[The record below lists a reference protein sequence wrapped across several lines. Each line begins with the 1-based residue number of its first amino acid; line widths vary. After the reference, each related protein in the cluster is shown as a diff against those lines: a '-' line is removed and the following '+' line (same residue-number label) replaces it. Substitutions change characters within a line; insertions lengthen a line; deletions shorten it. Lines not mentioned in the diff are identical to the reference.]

1 MFQTSF
7 GIFSC
12 QNVYNCTET
21 FFLATLSIATLILF
35 IRAYILIR
43 KDQAQI
49 LDSTDKIIFYLASV
63 HSAFLSFTFLLYTN
77 PFFVYSIRG
86 LDLILDIIICSVVA
100 YMYFSK
106 EVHSRVDKCAWIAL
120 LWTFLLWGYSV
131 MDVGIV
137 SQQNECGLWN
147 VLLFSITASV
157 IGCVLVL
164 CGYGSVKIINE
175 VERRQSTYSVDEEHN
190 LWQVRRFQEL
200 NERKVQIITLTVVN
214 TIAPLT
220 EILWDLQKF
229 HENSTMQEC
238 DQFTFAHSAQEVPIF
253 VLIKTCCYLL
263 PSWGIYY
270 LYYYRNRE
278 HFQQTQANFNRHLND
293 FDELRSDMIE
303 LV

>member
-1 MFQTSF
+1 MFQTY

-12 QNVYNCTET
+12 QNVYNCFET
-21 FFLATLSIATLILF
+21 FFLATLSLITLVLF

-49 LDSTDKIIFYLASV
+49 LDSTDKIIFILASV
-63 HSAFLSFTFLLYTN
+63 HSGFLSFTFVLYTN
-77 PFFVYSIRG
+77 PFFVYSIRA

-100 YMYFSK
+100 KMYFSR
-106 EVHSRVDKCAWIAL
+106 EVHPRVEKFTWIGL

-131 MDVGIV
+131 TDVGIAGL
-137 SQQNECGLWN
+137 QNECSLMN
-147 VLLFSITASV
+147 FLLFSITASA
-157 IGCVLVL
+157 IGCILLL

-175 VERRQSTYSVDEEHN
+175 VERRQSTYSTEEEHN

-200 NERKVQIITLTVVN
+200 SERKIQIITLTVVN
-214 TIAPLT
+214 SIAPLA
-220 EILWDLQKF
+220 EILWDLKKYNP
-229 HENSTMQEC
+229 NSTVGEC
-238 DQFTFAHSAQEVPIF
+238 DTLTFAHDTQEILIF
-253 VLIKTCCYLL
+253 IIIKILCYLL

-278 HFQQTQANFNRHLND
+278 HFYKAQANFNRHLND

>member
-12 QNVYNCTET
+12 KNIYNCSET
-21 FFLATLSIATLILF
+21 FILAALSLITLILF

-49 LDSTDKIIFYLASV
+49 LDSTDKIIFSLASV
-63 HSAFLSFTFLLYTN
+63 HSGFLSFTFLLYTN
-77 PFFVYSIRG
+77 PFFIYSIRG
-86 LDLILDIIICSVVA
+86 LNLILDIVICSVVA
-100 YMYFSK
+100 YMYFSR
-106 EVHSRVDKCAWIAL
+106 EVHSRVDKCTWIAL

-131 MDVGIV
+131 MDVGI
-137 SQQNECGLWN
+137 SSLQNECSLMN
-147 VLLFSITASV
+147 ILLFSITASALSC
-157 IGCVLVL
+157 ILLL

-175 VERRQSTYSVDEEHN
+175 VERRQSTYSTEEEHN
-190 LWQVRRFQEL
+190 LWQIRRFQEL
-200 NERKVQIITLTVVN
+200 SERKIQIITLTAVN

-220 EILWDLQKF
+220 EIIWDVKKYNQ
-229 HENSTMQEC
+229 NSTVEEC
-238 DQFTFAHSAQEVPIF
+238 DSLTFAHNTQEMFIF
-253 VLIKTCCYLL
+253 VIIKILCYLL

-278 HFQQTQANFNRHLND
+278 HFRPTQANFNRHLND